1 MTSMRSV
8 LGVPLPPVPAHE
20 LAAVALAGVLALS
33 VVGLAVYALVARRL
47 RDAPPADRPE
57 ILRALAE
64 LVASLRG
71 GGSRRTLERR
81 SRAGQHADAAE
92 GRSGAAVVRTSSW
105 SPGVGRSRRR

>member
-20 LAAVALAGVLALS
+20 LVAVALVGVLALS
-33 VVGLAVYALVARRL
+33 VVGLAVYALVARCL

-71 GGSRRTLERR
+71 GGSRRTRERR
-81 SRAGQHADAAE
+81 GRAGQHADAAE
-92 GRSGAAVVRTSSW
+92 RGGAVPR
-105 SPGVGRSRRR
+105 